1 MDSYILNKRE
11 HYKKVLGGPFLVDL
25 VRLLKLPIPK
35 IKASKTTSR
44 SWGVKT
50 QVFGRKDPKTAD
62 ISFGTI
68 NGDCDMGISTVVHDA
83 IARLCYHHR
92 AALNPYLFGK
102 IGWQKAGG
110 EHILLTK
117 EQKLKFSPLMVYNQ
131 DLEHYIKNL

>member
-1 MDSYILNKRE
+1 M
-11 HYKKVLGGPFLVDL
+11 DL

-68 NGDCDMGISTVVHDA
+68 NGDCDMGINTTVHDA
-83 IARLCYHHR
+83 IARLCYRHR
-92 AALNPYLFGK
+92 AALNAHFFGR
-102 IGWQKAGG
+102 IGWQKFDGATIAMM
-110 EHILLTK
+110 EA
-117 EQKLKFSPLMVYNQ
+117 QKMKFSPL
-131 DLEHYIKNL
+131 